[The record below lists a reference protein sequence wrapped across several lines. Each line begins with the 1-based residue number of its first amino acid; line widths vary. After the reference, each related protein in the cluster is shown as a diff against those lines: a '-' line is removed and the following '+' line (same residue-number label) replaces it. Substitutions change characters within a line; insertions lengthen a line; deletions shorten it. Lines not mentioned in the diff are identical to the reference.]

1 MVLNSFSRANTIIE
15 NRSQLTVNAGVI
27 GSGFIGEVHVRAIRA
42 SNGVVRAIAAKT
54 IEEAQG
60 AADKMGI
67 SKAVTIEEMVSDP
80 DIDVIHIC
88 TPNIFHA
95 EITEQAIRAGKH
107 VICEK
112 PLAVSVEQAQF
123 LTQLALEYKVVATIP
138 FIYRYYPSVREA
150 RSRIAHLKEPLKLL
164 HGYYLQDW
172 LSRETT
178 VNWRIDPELGGPS
191 RAFGDIGVHWC
202 DLLEFVTGHRIT
214 HINAQ
219 LMKVFNSRGGYK
231 EIHTEDGATMIFRT
245 DKGAQG
251 SLVLSQVSAGRKN
264 KLWFSFESP
273 TESFVFDQEKPDS
286 LWIGGL
292 DFNQIA
298 MRGVHEE
305 SADAR
310 TYSILPAGHPQGYQD
325 CFNAL
330 INDTYRAISSPLIG
344 GLPTFADGLPTFADG
359 LRAAELT
366 EAVLQSSQT
375 GEWVE
380 I

>member
-1 MVLNSFSRANTIIE
+1 MVLNTFGRLKIVAE
-15 NRSQLTVNAGVI
+15 NQSQRSINAGVI
-27 GSGFIGEVHVRAIRA
+27 GFGFIGEVHVRAIMA
-42 SNGVVRAIAAKT
+42 AGGVVTSIAAKT
-54 IEEAQG
+54 LEEAEV
-60 AADKMGI
+60 AAFRTGI
-67 SKAVTIEEMVSDP
+67 SKAVTIDEMVNDP
-80 DIDVIHIC
+80 DIHVIHIC

-95 EITEQAIRAGKH
+95 EIAELAIRAGKH

-112 PLAVSVEQAQF
+112 PLAVSVEQAQY
-123 LTQLALEYKVVATIP
+123 LTQLAVEYNVVATIP

-150 RSRIAHLKEPLKLL
+150 RSRIAALKEPLNLL

-191 RAFGDIGVHWC
+191 RAFADIGVHWC

-219 LMKVFNSRGGYK
+219 LMKVFNSRGEYK
-231 EIHTEDGATMIFRT
+231 EISTEDGATMIFRT

-273 TESFVFDQEKPDS
+273 TESFVFDQEAPDS

-292 DFNQIA
+292 DSNQIA
-298 MRGVHEE
+298 MRGVIEE
-305 SADAR
+305 SAGAKAH
-310 TYSILPAGHPQGYQD
+310 SFLPAGHPQGYQD

-330 INDTYRAISSPLIG
+330 VSDTYRAIAGSQI
-344 GLPTFADGLPTFADG
+344 DGLPTFADG

-366 EAVLQSSQT
+366 EAVLRSSQT
-375 GEWVE
+375 SEWVE

>member
-1 MVLNSFSRANTIIE
+1 VGLGF
-15 NRSQLTVNAGVI
+15 AGEI
-27 GSGFIGEVHVRAIRA
+27 HVRAIRA
-42 SNGVVRAIAAKT
+42 AGGIVTAIAAKN
-54 IEEAQG
+54 IEEAQI
-60 AADKMGI
+60 AAAKLGV
-67 SKAVTIEEMVSDP
+67 SKAVTIEEMVNDP

-95 EITEQAIRAGKH
+95 QIAEMAIRAGKH
-107 VICEK
+107 VVCEK
-112 PLAVSVEQAQF
+112 PLAVSVEQAHF
-123 LTQLALEYKVVATIP
+123 LTQLAAEYNVIAMIP
-138 FIYRYYPSVREA
+138 FIYRYYPSIREA
-150 RSRIAHLKEPLKLL
+150 RSRIVALKEPLHML

-214 HINAQ
+214 HISAQ
-219 LMKVFNSRGGYK
+219 LMKVFNTRGDYK
-231 EIHTEDGATMIFRT
+231 EISTEDGATMIFRT

-273 TESFVFDQEKPDS
+273 TESFVFDQEAPDS
-286 LWIGGL
+286 LWVGGL
-292 DFNQIA
+292 DSNQIF
-298 MRGVHEE
+298 MRGVNEE
-305 SADAR
+305 SAQAR
-310 TYSILPAGHPQGYQD
+310 AYSVLPAGHPQGYQD

-330 INDTYRAISSPLIG
+330 ISDTYKAIS
-344 GLPTFADGLPTFADG
+344 GLQIDGLPTFVDG
-359 LRAAELT
+359 LRAAQLT
-366 EAVLQSSQT
+366 QAVLQSSQT

>member
-1 MVLNSFSRANTIIE
+1 MTTTFSREEVTFTP
-15 NRSQLTVNAGVI
+15 QLVINAGVI
-27 GSGFIGEVHVRAIRA
+27 GFGFIGEVHVRAIRA
-42 SNGVVRAIAAKT
+42 AGGLVTAIAAKT
-54 IEEAQG
+54 IEEAK
-60 AADKMGI
+60 AAALKMGI
-67 SKAVTIEEMVSDP
+67 AKALSIDEMLNDD

-95 EITEQAIRAGKH
+95 ELAEQVIKAGKH

-112 PLAVSVEQAQF
+112 PLATSVVEAQH
-123 LTQLALEYKVVATIP
+123 LNDLAQLNDVVATVP
-138 FIYRYYPSVREA
+138 FVYRYHPSVREA
-150 RSRIAHLKEPLKLL
+150 RSRVSHLKEPLNLL

-178 VNWRIDPELGGPS
+178 VNWRLDSNIGGPS

-219 LMKVFNSRGGYK
+219 LMKVFQNRGDK
-231 EIHTEDGATMIFRT
+231 IEIDTEDGATMIFRT

-273 TESFVFDQEKPDS
+273 SESFVFDQEAPDS

-292 DFNQIA
+292 ASNQIV
-298 MRGVHEE
+298 MRGVAEE
-305 SADAR
+305 SASAKS
-310 TYSILPAGHPQGYQD
+310 YSILPAGHPQGYQD
-325 CFNAL
+325 CFNSFVS
-330 INDTYRAISSPLIG
+330 DTYRTIG
-344 GLPTFADGLPTFADG
+344 GAVVDGLPNFNDG
-359 LRAAELT
+359 LRAAKLT
-366 EAVLQSSQT
+366 EAVLTSAKS
-375 GEWVE
+375 GNWVE
-380 I
+380 IK

>member
-1 MVLNSFSRANTIIE
+1 MSTTFSREEVTFTP
-15 NRSQLTVNAGVI
+15 QLVINAGVI
-27 GSGFIGEVHVRAIRA
+27 GFGFIGEVHVRAIRA
-42 SNGVVRAIAAKT
+42 AGGLVTAIAAKT
-54 IEEAQG
+54 IEEAQ
-60 AADKMGI
+60 AAALNIGI
-67 SKAVTIEEMVSDP
+67 AKALTIEEMLSDD

-95 EITEQAIRAGKH
+95 ELAEQAIKAGKH

-112 PLAVSVEQAQF
+112 PLATSVVEAQH
-123 LTQLALEYKVVATIP
+123 LNDLAQLNEVVAAVP
-138 FIYRYYPSVREA
+138 FVYRYHPSVREA
-150 RSRIAHLKEPLKLL
+150 RSRVTHLKEPLNLL

-178 VNWRIDPELGGPS
+178 VNWRLDSSIGGPS

-219 LMKVFNSRGGYK
+219 LLKVFQNRGDK
-231 EIHTEDGATMIFRT
+231 IEIDTEDGATMIFRT

-273 TESFVFDQEKPDS
+273 SESFVFDQEAPDS

-292 DFNQIA
+292 AFNQIF
-298 MRGVHEE
+298 MRGVAEE
-305 SADAR
+305 SVSAKS
-310 TYSILPAGHPQGYQD
+310 YSILPAGHPQGYQD
-325 CFNAL
+325 CFNSFVS
-330 INDTYRAISSPLIG
+330 DTYRTIG
-344 GLPTFADGLPTFADG
+344 GAVVDGLPNFEDG
-359 LRAAELT
+359 LRAAKLT
-366 EAVLQSSQT
+366 EAVLASAKS
-375 GEWVE
+375 GNWVE
-380 I
+380 IK